1 MLRRFLNLFRQK
13 ELADDIREEL
23 ECHRSQTTG
32 RFGNATRIQ
41 EQMRDASILTW
52 LETLLQDLRYGV
64 RQLRKSPVLVT
75 VAVLSLALGI
85 GANTA
90 IFTLLN
96 TVMLQNLPVRDP
108 GRLVLYYDGVST
120 GVYSGDGFSS
130 NMLSFPLWE
139 YLKAHNKSFT
149 GMSAFRQGVDRVTM
163 HIAGSSEAAP
173 RERATAHLVSGNY
186 FAVLGVDPAIG
197 RVLRPSDDTPAANPV
212 AIISYNFWRDR
223 FRLDR
228 NITGKVVVLN
238 GTTFNIVGVA
248 AREFFGERVESPP
261 DFWVPLSFQP
271 QMLQEKSWLS
281 ARDVYWLNM
290 IGRLAPGDTL
300 RSAQAAINVQVHR
313 FNAELAEPHPTPE
326 TRRKMDD
333 VYVTL
338 KPGGSGISWLR
349 FQYSEPLHLLMA
361 VVGIVLLI
369 ACANI
374 ATLLLARDA
383 ARRPEFLAR
392 LALGASPLRLLRQV
406 LTESILLSVIGG
418 IAGAVC
424 AWWGVKMLM
433 HLLQVSPVV
442 KVRPDPLVLAFTIG
456 ISLLTGVVF
465 GVIPAIRSSRIE
477 PRPGNAFQPAGL
489 GRKRIGSTQ
498 ALIVLQVAL
507 SLILLLSS
515 GLLAHSLLALQAQ
528 DLGFKPEKV
537 LLVKTD
543 FRLAGYEI
551 DELYPLYREIDSRL
565 NNLPGVDSATMAR
578 FSPISGNTSTNNIS
592 IQGYTPHSG
601 QNMEASSDDVG
612 PGFFETLGI
621 PLLLGRTIDRRDT
634 SASPLVVVVNEAFV
648 RKYFPHQNPIGQHM
662 ITGAPFK
669 PPGYEIIGVVG
680 DSKYSDLRE
689 EPKPMTFFSVW
700 QTQRNN
706 SFVYAGE
713 LIVRTS
719 QPVSA
724 IAADVRRT
732 VKSISNRLP
741 ILKETTLSKQIDDTL
756 QQQKL
761 ITSLCSG
768 FGVLAL
774 LLASVGIYG
783 TVAYSVARRTTE
795 IGIRMAIGA
804 ERRHVLWMMLRESV
818 ALMSVGIVIGL
829 PLALA
834 AARWIKSF
842 LFGVPFSDPLAIAG
856 AVLLIMLL
864 ALLAAYLPA
873 RRATKIDPIRA
884 LRYE

>member
-1 MLRRFLNLFRQK
+1 
-13 ELADDIREEL
+13 
-23 ECHRSQTTG
+23 
-32 RFGNATRIQ
+32 
-41 EQMRDASILTW
+41 
-52 LETLLQDLRYGV
+52 
-64 RQLRKSPVLVT
+64 
-75 VAVLSLALGI
+75 
-85 GANTA
+85 
-90 IFTLLN
+90 
-96 TVMLQNLPVRDP
+96 
-108 GRLVLYYDGVST
+108 
-120 GVYSGDGFSS
+120 
-130 NMLSFPLWE
+130 
-139 YLKAHNKSFT
+139 
-149 GMSAFRQGVDRVTM
+149 
-163 HIAGSSEAAP
+163 
-173 RERATAHLVSGNY
+173 
-186 FAVLGVDPAIG
+186 
-197 RVLRPSDDTPAANPV
+197 
-212 AIISYNFWRDR
+212 
-223 FRLDR
+223 
-228 NITGKVVVLN
+228 
-238 GTTFNIVGVA
+238 
-248 AREFFGERVESPP
+248 
-261 DFWVPLSFQP
+261 
-271 QMLQEKSWLS
+271 
-281 ARDVYWLNM
+281 
-290 IGRLAPGDTL
+290 
-300 RSAQAAINVQVHR
+300 
-313 FNAELAEPHPTPE
+313 
-326 TRRKMDD
+326 
-333 VYVTL
+333 
-338 KPGGSGISWLR
+338 
-349 FQYSEPLHLLMA
+349 MA
-361 VVGIVLLI
+361 VVGVVLLI

-392 LALGASPLRLLRQV
+392 LALGAAPLRLLRQV

-424 AWWGVKMLM
+424 AWWGVKMLL

-442 KVRPDPLVLAFTIG
+442 KIRPDPLVLAFTIG

-477 PRPGNAFQPAGL
+477 PRPGNAFQPSGL

-507 SLILLLSS
+507 SLTLLLSS
-515 GLLAHSLLALQAQ
+515 GLLAHSLLALERQ
-528 DLGFKPEKV
+528 DLGFKPGHV

-543 FRLAGYEI
+543 FLLAGYKE
-551 DELYPLYREIDSRL
+551 DELLPLYREIDARL
-565 NNLPGVDSATMAR
+565 NEIPGVASATVAR

-592 IQGYTPHSG
+592 IQGFTPRSG
-601 QNMEASSDDVG
+601 QDMDTNSDDVG

-621 PLLLGRTIDRRDT
+621 PLLLGRTIDVRDT
-634 SASPLVVVVNEAFV
+634 PASPRVVVVNEAFV
-648 RKYFPHQNPIGQHM
+648 RKYFPQRNPIGQHM
-662 ITGAPFK
+662 IKGSPFK

-719 QPVSA
+719 QPVSTV
-724 IAADVRRT
+724 AADLRRT

-761 ITSLCSG
+761 ITSLCSA

-774 LLASVGIYG
+774 LLASIGIYG

-818 ALMSVGIVIGL
+818 ALMMVGIVIGL

-834 AARWIKSF
+834 AAHWIKSF
-842 LFGVPFSDPLAIAG
+842 LFGVPFIDPLAIAG
-856 AVLLIMLL
+856 AVFLIVLL
-864 ALLAAYLPA
+864 AFVAAYLPA

>member
-1 MLRRFLNLFRQK
+1 
-13 ELADDIREEL
+13 
-23 ECHRSQTTG
+23 
-32 RFGNATRIQ
+32 
-41 EQMRDASILTW
+41 MR
-52 LETLLQDLRYGV
+52 
-64 RQLRKSPVLVT
+64 
-75 VAVLSLALGI
+75 
-85 GANTA
+85 
-90 IFTLLN
+90 
-96 TVMLQNLPVRDP
+96 
-108 GRLVLYYDGVST
+108 
-120 GVYSGDGFSS
+120 
-130 NMLSFPLWE
+130 
-139 YLKAHNKSFT
+139 
-149 GMSAFRQGVDRVTM
+149 MSAFRPGVDRVDDA
-163 HIAGSSEAAP
+163 HCRILQNQRP

-186 FAVLGVDPAIG
+186 FGVLGVDSAIG
-197 RVLRPSDDTPAANPV
+197 RVLRQNDDTPAATPAAV
-212 AIISYNFWRDR
+212 ISYNFWRDR

-238 GTTFNIVGVA
+238 GTSFSIVGVA

-261 DFWVPLSFQP
+261 DFWIPLSFQP
-271 QMLQEKSWLS
+271 QILQRESWLS
-281 ARDVYWLNM
+281 ARDVNWLNM

-300 RSAQAAINVQVHR
+300 RSAEAALNVQVHR
-313 FNAELAEPHPTPE
+313 FNAELAGPHPTPE
-326 TRRKMDD
+326 TRRKMDA
-333 VYVTL
+333 VHVLL

-361 VVGIVLLI
+361 VVGVVLLI

-392 LALGASPLRLLRQV
+392 LALGASPIRLLRQV

-418 IAGAVC
+418 IAGSAL
-424 AWWGVKMLM
+424 AWWGVKLLAR
-433 HLLQVSPVV
+433 LLQVSPVV
-442 KVRPDPLVLAFTIG
+442 KIRPDPLVLAFTIG

-465 GVIPAIRSSRIE
+465 GLIPAVRSSRLDL
-477 PRPGNAFQPAGL
+477 RPGSAFQPAGF
-489 GRKRIGSTQ
+489 GRKRISSTQ

-507 SLILLLSS
+507 SLTLLLSS
-515 GLLAHSLLALQAQ
+515 GLLAHSLLALKRQ

-543 FRLAGYEI
+543 FRLAGYQM
-551 DELYPLYREIDSRL
+551 DELYPLYREIDARL
-565 NNLPGVDSATMAR
+565 NEIPGVASATIAR
-578 FSPISGNTSTNNIS
+578 FSPIGGWNSSNNIS

-601 QNMEASSDDVG
+601 QNMDADDDDVG
-612 PGFFETLGI
+612 PRFFETLGI
-621 PLLLGRTIDRRDT
+621 PLLLGRTIDERDT
-634 SASPLVVVVNEAFV
+634 PASPLVVVVNQAFV
-648 RKYFPHQNPIGQHM
+648 RKYFHHQNPIGQHM
-662 ITGAPFK
+662 IKGSPFE

-700 QTQRNN
+700 QTQRNS

-719 QPVSA
+719 HPVSTV
-724 IAADVRRT
+724 AADLRRT

-761 ITSLCSG
+761 ITSLCSA
-768 FGVLAL
+768 FGILAL
-774 LLASVGIYG
+774 ILASVGIYG

-804 ERRHVLWMMLRESV
+804 ERKHVLWMMLRESV
-818 ALMSVGIVIGL
+818 ALMIVGIVIGL
-829 PLALA
+829 PLAMA

-842 LFGVPFSDPLAIAG
+842 LFSVPFSDPLAIAG
-856 AVLLIMLL
+856 AVFLIVLL
-864 ALLAAYLPA
+864 AFVAAYLPA